1 MQKVDETKKSKRILS
16 LFWKEINE
24 LEEKIQEDSLVVSDY
39 LVKIKEN
46 KE

>member
-24 LEEKIQEDSLVVSDY
+24 LEEKIQEASLVVSDY
-39 LVKIKEN
+39 LVTNNEN
-46 KE
+46 NE